1 MDPTFEELVDA
12 ALAAKNAPEPDM
24 ESYNIL
30 MEMASEM
37 EASPQIPERQSWVA
51 DWLGKPQTLFSE
63 PQSLGDLAVDTAA
76 SAASGVARGAQG
88 ILETPEFLAKGAG
101 RVGQEIKHGF
111 GNVPTESAID
121 PFTTK
126 TGAGADYLVDKA
138 GLTDARDY
146 RGEGR
151 LPAIAGAGGEFAIAG
166 ASKAPKTLAKNA
178 AKMFGFGAAGEVA
191 GQALDPTGY
200 GDAARIGTGL
210 LAPSAT
216 SAVRRPIR
224 PVDGQNLKDTRL
236 LQGRGVEV
244 GLSDIM
250 GKKPAEGVNIG
261 AEKGKDF
268 TRAVLESI
276 GIKPGTTISS
286 FVDDVPVLVTARQA
300 QLNSEME
307 EVTKGIAVRF
317 NGGEQRKISSITDT
331 FKDRKGLSADVDEP
345 NILIRR
351 LKKRFLNVRQPIT
364 RDSYK
369 SMRSDLSLLTKNKNT
384 AVSSAANEMLQVL
397 DEAVERT
404 LRKSGKGDQVG
415 ILAGNRAKLRDIY
428 AVVESLEGTTT
439 NIIDPSALNQSLK
452 KQNANQ
458 MFKGKRGDLGELAGA
473 GDRLIPDVKP
483 PVESGSLGSQLHDL
497 ARKTSPWTMMGGGAV
512 TMLTQSEFAS
522 YIAPVMIAAGVSAA
536 TFQKLAKT
544 DRGQKALINRA
555 LRSDKGQLGE
565 DKIRAVVATAASQTI
580 AEEEQ

>member
-1 MDPTFEELVDA
+1 MNPTFEELVDA

-51 DWLGKPQTLFSE
+51 DWLGRPQTLFSE
-63 PQSLGDLAVDTAA
+63 PQSVGGLALDTAA

-88 ILETPEFLAKGAG
+88 ILETPEFLGKGVG
-101 RVGQEIKHGF
+101 RVGQEIKYGF
-111 GNVPTESAID
+111 GNVPAEDAID

-166 ASKAPKTLAKNA
+166 ASNAPKTLAKNA
-178 AKMFGFGAAGEVA
+178 AKMFGFGAATEVA

-250 GKKPAEGVNIG
+250 GGKPVEGVNIG

-268 TRAVLESI
+268 TRAVLENI
-276 GIKPGTTISS
+276 GIKSGTTISS
-286 FVDDVPVLVTARQA
+286 FVDEVPVLVTARQA

-369 SMRSDLSLLTKNKNT
+369 SMRSDLSLLTKNKNV

-428 AVVESLEGTTT
+428 AVVDSLEGTTT
-439 NIIDPSALNQSLK
+439 NIIDPSALNRSLK

-458 MFKGKRGDLGELAGA
+458 MFKGKRGDLGELASA

-483 PVESGSLGSQLHDL
+483 PVESGSLGSELHDL

-512 TMLTQSEFAS
+512 TMLTQSEFAA
-522 YIAPVMIAAGVSAA
+522 YIAPVMIAAGVTAA

-544 DRGQKALINRA
+544 DRGQKALISRA

-565 DKIRAVVATAASQTI
+565 DKIRAIVATAASQTI

>member
-126 TGAGADYLVDKA
+126 TGAGANYLVDKT

-565 DKIRAVVATAASQTI
+565 DKIRAIVATAAAQTV